1 MKPSLRQKST
11 FSKVATRVLL
21 PLSICLLVAGVIFTA
36 TTTAPAQSAATIAP
50 SQKLYSVGETMV
62 INGQG
67 FSPNA
72 NIYLT
77 VLRPDHLT
85 DSVLPL
91 PLTNG
96 SGVFTASYTPPL
108 LPGRYRITATDGT
121 NTAVT
126 AVTEAD
132 AIGYNKG
139 VYNKSATTPEDTTGN
154 WTTGNAG
161 SHYLENQWSFY
172 QYEITGVGS
181 TVPSFD
187 VTFNH
192 FQANTNAIFVDA
204 LADFRA
210 CIDCT
215 DSSNTSGPSQGMLL
229 DTDPLPPSATTNWVL
244 AASAVSHINRPL
256 NSAADGSGTTVLTGS
271 TGFCSSDTKEPIPDL
286 VTTFPAQFHG
296 FHVDGP
302 TLGALFGSTLN
313 SGTHTITLYY
323 AAHLAAS
330 FVWGNGTAGV
340 GGHEASL
347 GDCTSPFYVRPLT
360 GPLASFEPFNTTTCL
375 SSPVVYGTDDYT
387 GWTAAGFGVGFATG
401 SSRHFSLSNQSSGP
415 SGGIDLPIPTVAAP
429 QNTIIIKKVTIPS
442 NATGV
447 TFPFTSSQLGNF
459 SLTSPFPSSKT
470 FTGIAGGVE
479 FDVTES
485 NVPGWTLQSVSCAV
499 TAGTD
504 DGTGTWPT
512 SGSNPTAA
520 ITLGGTDSNVTLTC
534 TYTNS
539 GSGHI
544 IVQKHTN
551 PSGSLQSFAYTTT
564 GTGYTGFSLTDGGS
578 NTDGGTPPAGG
589 LTPGT
594 YTISE
599 NAVSG
604 WVLTSRTCSL
614 TTTGS
619 GTSTFPA
626 SGTTQ
631 PASITLG
638 AGDTVTCVYNNS
650 HPDANITI
658 GPATAT
664 NEVNTPHTFNITLTA
679 IPNGASPVSFGTPT
693 VSFVG
698 TPPGTVGT
706 VTCDTPS
713 GNTDTCHVTINSSTA
728 GTFTANACATITIGG
743 VALNR
748 CTNDGLTGDVGP
760 AVKNYIAPATT
771 LTLKSAPT
779 SVEAGSTVTI
789 VVTET
794 NTGSDTLT
802 NVNVTGT
809 GGCAGG
815 FTPASVTLAP
825 LASQDFTCT
834 FTAAAGAN
842 AWTALGHGTDS
853 LGNPAPATNES
864 QSGSVNGVSAATTLT
879 LKSAPTSVEA
889 GSTVTILVTETN
901 PGNVRLPNVNVTGT
915 GGCAGGFTPP
925 SVPLAPLAS
934 QDFTC
939 TFTAAAGAN
948 AWTALGH
955 GTDSLGNPAP
965 ATNES
970 QSGSVTGLLSTLI
983 VVKHTVG
990 GNGTFNFSDT
1000 GLDLP
1005 PGGFI
1010 INTSGGIG
1018 MMAFPGIHSGA
1029 KSVTETVPTGWL
1041 GNTTNVTCAETV
1053 TGITPSVIGTL
1064 TTGEVSAGGT
1074 ITANITNLGIGA
1086 TVRCDFTNALLPTL
1100 TIIKTIQGTGTAT
1113 FTFPVT
1119 GDNTLNPTITPPTAP
1134 STATFPPG
1142 PPTPPPGVVLNVGSN
1157 GTTSN
1162 NTITESGP
1170 PAGWTLTDFTCTGYT
1185 GGGTGAGPL
1194 NSNGVPTSW
1203 NFNANFGDNV
1213 VCTFVNNNAQA
1224 TRTQGFWATH
1234 TALANEVWGG
1244 NGTTPPPGVTP
1255 VIGSPD
1261 DSLCGVQIT
1270 ALTTP
1275 PGENVLMGGFWANV
1289 ANTSTKTKRSA
1300 IDHARM
1306 VLLQQYL
1313 AAVLNVHMFGSGSEA
1328 MLAAARAAYCGNDQ
1342 QAIQQQTGILDAFN
1356 SQGDNLGTTPG
1367 GSATPS

>member
-85 DSVLPL
+85 DSVLPQ

-139 VYNKSATTPEDTTGN
+139 VYNKSATAPEDTTGH
-154 WTTGNAG
+154 WTTGDAG

-187 VTFNH
+187 VVFNH

-204 LADFRA
+204 FADFRA

-286 VTTFPAQFHG
+286 VTTFPAQFHC

-375 SSPVVYGTDDYT
+375 SFPVVYGTDDYT
-387 GWTAAGFGVGFATG
+387 GWTASGFGVGFATG

-442 NATGV
+442 NTTGV
-447 TFPFTSSQLGNF
+447 IFPFTSSQLGNF

-512 SGSNPTAA
+512 SGNNPTAA

-889 GSTVTILVTETN
+889 GSTVTIVVTETN
-901 PGNVRLPNVNVTGT
+901 TGNGPLTNVNVTGT
-915 GGCAGGFTPP
+915 GGCAGGFTPA
-925 SVPLAPLAS
+925 SVTLAPLAS

-970 QSGSVTGLLSTLI
+970 QSGSVNGVSAATTLTLKSAPTSVEAGSMVTI
-983 VVKHTVG
+983 VVTETNT
-990 GNGTFNFSDT
+990 GNGTLTNVNVT
-1000 GLDLP
+1000 GTGGCA
-1005 PGGFI
+1005 GGF
-1010 INTSGGIG
+1010 TP
-1018 MMAFPGIHSGA
+1018 A
-1029 KSVTETVPTGWL
+1029 SVTL
-1041 GNTTNVTCAETV
+1041 
-1053 TGITPSVIGTL
+1053 
-1064 TTGEVSAGGT
+1064 
-1074 ITANITNLGIGA
+1074 
-1086 TVRCDFTNALLPTL
+1086 
-1100 TIIKTIQGTGTAT
+1100 
-1113 FTFPVT
+1113 
-1119 GDNTLNPTITPPTAP
+1119 AP
-1134 STATFPPG
+1134 LASQ
-1142 PPTPPPGVVLNVGSN
+1142 
-1157 GTTSN
+1157 
-1162 NTITESGP
+1162 
-1170 PAGWTLTDFTCTGYT
+1170 DFTCTFTAAAGANAWT
-1185 GGGTGAGPL
+1185 ALGHGTDSLGNPAPATNESQSG
-1194 NSNGVPTSW
+1194 SVNGVSAATTLTLKSAPTSVE
-1203 NFNANFGDNV
+1203 AGALVTIV
-1213 VCTFVNNNAQA
+1213 VTETN
-1224 TRTQGFWATH
+1224 
-1234 TALANEVWGG
+1234 
-1244 NGTTPPPGVTP
+1244 
-1255 VIGSPD
+1255 
-1261 DSLCGVQIT
+1261 
-1270 ALTTP
+1270 
-1275 PGENVLMGGFWANV
+1275 
-1289 ANTSTKTKRSA
+1289 
-1300 IDHARM
+1300 
-1306 VLLQQYL
+1306 
-1313 AAVLNVHMFGSGSEA
+1313 
-1328 MLAAARAAYCGNDQ
+1328 
-1342 QAIQQQTGILDAFN
+1342 
-1356 SQGDNLGTTPG
+1356 
-1367 GSATPS
+1367 